1 MIREKSREYFDSL
14 PLWSNTN
21 DVDFMVMEKHKQA
34 LEDLKQRWKE
44 KLLLGTNRY
53 KEKMKELWESKNRQ
67 EEQKLKLTKSAS
79 WFWAH
84 LKQDIEAKKIW
95 KSAHELPN
103 RKFNPV

>member
-1 MIREKSREYFDSL
+1 MIREKSWEYFDSL

-53 KEKMKELWESKNRQ
+53 KEKMKELRESKNRQ
-67 EEQKLKLTKSAS
+67 EE
-79 WFWAH
+79 
-84 LKQDIEAKKIW
+84 
-95 KSAHELPN
+95 
-103 RKFNPV
+103 